1 MIALWIALGFS
12 LCYFLLQAYY
22 LLFWS
27 KAPKVSIHSSYTP
40 TEGVT
45 VVIVARNE
53 AQSIEA
59 CLQSILRQQY
69 PDHLYEIIVV
79 DDHSTDNT
87 SDVVKGIADNRIRIF
102 QLKDYPAFIKAPA
115 YKKSGITLA
124 VDKAKYETVI
134 VTDADCMHEENWL
147 RTIMYAFQHD
157 AAVFMTAPV
166 LLNPGKSMLEKMQE
180 TEQLTLMLITG
191 AGITSALH
199 DLANGANMAFRKSAF
214 AQVNGYQGN
223 EQYASGDDM
232 FLIEKMRAAFPDKI
246 SFVKS
251 TDATVYTS
259 GKKDWASLLKQ
270 RLRWAGKNKGLGN
283 KTINRIWVF
292 VGAYQ
297 ILLVVLLLTAIF
309 HFTSSWPFLL
319 VFCAKWTA
327 DYMLIATSA
336 AFFKRTA
343 VLRYF
348 VPLQFFYTYYILRLG
363 LMMILGKKG
372 DWELR

>member
-1 MIALWIALGFS
+1 MRTIRLLLSSCEEEAKGMLARTRYPGFGS
-12 LCYFLLQAYY
+12 SSDHPSRPARAGQWLCGLRHRYSRGA
-22 LLFWS
+22 
-27 KAPKVSIHSSYTP
+27 AEDSIHAGDTP
-40 TEGVT
+40 PAIGLT
-45 VVIVARNE
+45 
-53 AQSIEA
+53 
-59 CLQSILRQQY
+59 LRF
-69 PDHLYEIIVV
+69 PEIREP
-79 DDHSTDNT
+79 NT
-87 SDVVKGIADNRIRIF
+87 ID
-102 QLKDYPAFIKAPA
+102 
-115 YKKSGITLA
+115 TLLDSA
-124 VDKAKYETVI
+124 H
-134 VTDADCMHEENWL
+134 ADCMHEGNWL

-166 LLNPGKSMLEKMQE
+166 LLSPGKSMLEKMQE

-309 HFTSSWPFLL
+309 HYTSSWPILI

-327 DYMLIATSA
+327 DYMLIATAA
-336 AFFKRTA
+336 AFFKRTS

-348 VPLQFFYTYYILRLG
+348 VPLQFYYTYYILRLG